1 MVETAKSWHTLVYLL
16 IILHS
21 IQGHE
26 VTISPDQVTNLRASR
41 PDKPNTLFT
50 EQARCVVSL
59 TDGKFVTVKETCA
72 EIRLLIEQQR
82 K

>member
-1 MVETAKSWHTLVYLL
+1 MVKQAPLLVYLL

-21 IQGHE
+21 IEGHE
-26 VTISPDQVTNLRASR
+26 VTIAPDQITNLRAAR
-41 PDKPNTLFT
+41 PNKPNTLFI
-50 EQARCVVSL
+50 EQASCVISL

-72 EIRLLIEQQR
+72 EVRLLIEQQR